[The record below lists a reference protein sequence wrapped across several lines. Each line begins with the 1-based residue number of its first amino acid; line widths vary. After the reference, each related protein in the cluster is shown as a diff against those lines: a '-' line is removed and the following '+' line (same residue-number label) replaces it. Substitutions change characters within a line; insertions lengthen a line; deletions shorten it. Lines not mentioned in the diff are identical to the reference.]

1 MKFKI
6 PREKRFLTLQVVFAI
21 IVTVCLSFWQ
31 LGRGLE
37 KLEERQ
43 VYEARLQEPPINS
56 YQWQTEDALFRHI
69 ELRGQLDPQRMF
81 LVEGQRHRGQSGYW
95 VVGVFN
101 TDEGRYLVNRGWIPL
116 SGNVQVKPEPPTP
129 IEPISV
135 RGVLWPK
142 TAQGARTS
150 NIEPRAEWPIR
161 IRELNVDAMAART
174 GAYAQE
180 IRLVEGSAGTLVAV
194 APLEMTF
201 ATAVHWGY
209 AVQWLVIGTLI
220 GAGYWYFVL
229 RTDENKDS
237 Q

>member
-6 PREKRFLTLQVVFAI
+6 PPDKRFLTAQVVFAI
-21 IVTVCLSFWQ
+21 IVTICLSYWQ

-37 KLEERQ
+37 KLNEKH
-43 VYEARLQEPPINS
+43 VFEARLKEPPIS
-56 YQWQTEDALFRHI
+56 ASQWQAEDSVFRHI

-81 LVEGQRHRGQSGYW
+81 LVEGRRHLGQSGYW

-101 TDEGRYLVNRGWIPL
+101 TEQGRFLVNRGWTPL
-116 SGNVQVKPEPPTP
+116 SGNVQVKPQPHTP
-129 IEPISV
+129 IDTILV
-135 RGVLWPK
+135 HGVLWPR
-142 TAQGARTS
+142 AEQGTSRT
-150 NIEPRAEWPIR
+150 NVQPRVEWPIL
-161 IRELNVDAMAART
+161 IRDLDVDVMAART

-180 IRLVEGSAGTLVAV
+180 IRLVDGSPGTLVAP
-194 APLEMTF
+194 APLVMTF
-201 ATAVHWGY
+201 ATAIHWGY

-229 RTDENKDS
+229 RPKED

>member
-6 PREKRFLTLQVVFAI
+6 PPDKRFLTLQVVFAI
-21 IVTVCLSFWQ
+21 VVTVCLSIWQ

-37 KLEERQ
+37 KLNEKH
-43 VYEARLQEPPINS
+43 VYEARLTEPPVS
-56 YQWQTEDALFRHI
+56 ASQWQAEDSLFRYI

-81 LVEGQRHRGQSGYW
+81 LVESRRHLGQSGYW

-116 SGNVQVKPEPPTP
+116 SGNVQVKPKPPTP
-129 IEPISV
+129 IEPISI

-142 TAQGARTS
+142 TEQRARRT
-150 NIEPRAEWPIR
+150 NIEPSAEWPIR
-161 IRELNVDAMAART
+161 MRELNVDAMAART
-174 GAYAQE
+174 GAFAQE

-201 ATAVHWGY
+201 ATAIHWGY

-229 RTDENKDS
+229 RPKED